1 MLPARVFVASDEGH
15 RALHGEPPLPHRS
28 PIEHLTRDL
37 ARVIETMNC
46 GLLIRDPGG
55 DITFVN
61 ETLLRWMGY
70 TRNEMLGR
78 PPEDFAPAE
87 LRDVIQEETK
97 ATQEGDLRVRLVVL
111 QRKDSTTFP
120 ALIVPQRFF
129 DEQGRLDGTFG
140 VLVDLG
146 AVQTAKPVRYLGG
159 DALRESIDRIA
170 VELHVLSLTA
180 DLPLP
185 APVLLAHPAFADLS
199 PREQEVLM
207 HLVAG
212 ERVAAIASE
221 LHISPHTVRNHL
233 KSMYRKLSVSTQS
246 ELIQKVR
253 SISRSNAPSGAPL
266 GETGKSP
273 ID

>member
-1 MLPARVFVASDEGH
+1 
-15 RALHGEPPLPHRS
+15 LPHRS

-46 GLLIRDPGG
+46 GLIVRDPGG
-55 DITFVN
+55 DITFAN
-61 ETLLRWMGY
+61 ETLLRWLGY
-70 TRNEMLGR
+70 RRDELLGR
-78 PPEDFAPAE
+78 PADDFTPDE
-87 LRDVIQEETK
+87 LRDVLREETK
-97 ATQEGDLRVRLVVL
+97 AVQGGDLRVRLSVL

-120 ALIVPQRFF
+120 VLIVPQRFF
-129 DEQGRLDGTFG
+129 DDRGRLDGTFS

-146 AVQTAKPVRYLGG
+146 AVQTAKSVRYHGG
-159 DALRESIDRIA
+159 DPLRESIDRIA

-180 DLPLP
+180 SLPSP
-185 APVLLAHPAFADLS
+185 APVLLGHPLLKELS

-212 ERVAAIASE
+212 ERVPAIARE

-233 KSMYRKLSVSTQS
+233 KSMYRKLSVRTQS

-253 SISRSNAPSGAPL
+253 GISSPDAAPGAPFR
-266 GETGKSP
+266 ESVESP
-273 ID
+273 RD

>member
-1 MLPARVFVASDEGH
+1 
-15 RALHGEPPLPHRS
+15 LPHRS

-46 GLLIRDPGG
+46 GLLVRDPSG
-55 DITFVN
+55 DITFAN
-61 ETLLRWMGY
+61 ETLLRWLGY
-70 TRNEMLGR
+70 GRDEMLGR
-78 PPEDFAPAE
+78 PAEDFTPAE
-87 LRDVIQEETK
+87 LHDVLREETK
-97 ATQEGDLRVRLVVL
+97 ATQEGDLRVRLAVL

-120 ALIVPQRFF
+120 ALVVPQRFF
-129 DEQGRLDGTFG
+129 DEQGRLDGTFS

-146 AVQTAKPVRYLGG
+146 AVQTAKPVRYQAG
-159 DALRESIDRIA
+159 DLLRESIDRIA

-185 APVLLAHPAFADLS
+185 APVLLAHPDLKELS

-212 ERVAAIASE
+212 DRVPAIASK

-253 SISRSNAPSGAPL
+253 AISSSNASSGPPF
-266 GETGKSP
+266 GEARKSP
-273 ID
+273 TD

>member
-1 MLPARVFVASDEGH
+1 M
-15 RALHGEPPLPHRS
+15 PHRS

-46 GLLIRDPGG
+46 GLLVRDPSG
-55 DITFVN
+55 DITFAN
-61 ETLLRWMGY
+61 ETLLRWLGY
-70 TRNEMLGR
+70 SREELLGR
-78 PPEDFAPAE
+78 PAEVFTPEE
-87 LRDVIQEETK
+87 LRGVLREETK
-97 ATQEGDLRVRLVVL
+97 AIQEGDLRVRLSVL

-146 AVQTAKPVRYLGG
+146 AVQTAKPVRHQGG
-159 DALRESIDRIA
+159 DLLRESIDRIA

-180 DLPLP
+180 NLPLP
-185 APVLLAHPAFADLS
+185 APVLLAHPSLKDLS

-212 ERVAAIASE
+212 DRVPAIASE

-253 SISRSNAPSGAPL
+253 AISNADAPFRAPSGEA
-266 GETGKSP
+266 GQSP
-273 ID
+273 TD